1 MIEKQGEQ
9 IRAIADGLERLV
21 EKGGEMGKIA
31 GRILRNYEDSLDY
44 TELEVGGIDFM
55 IKHYRR
61 ILTNLSNADMQND
74 IGIGEYNEN
83 RI

>member
-31 GRILRNYEDSLDY
+31 GRILRNYEDSLAY
-44 TELEVGGIDFM
+44 TELEVGGIEDFVKEV
-55 IKHYRR
+55 IAFFDF
-61 ILTNLSNADMQND
+61 S
-74 IGIGEYNEN
+74 
-83 RI
+83 